1 MSKTYYFMGGLP
13 RSGNTLLSSIFNQN
27 PNISTTAPSIIADVY
42 NRLHSLRFT
51 EQYISFPDSNSLDNI
66 FSSVLDSYYKD
77 WDSNYI
83 IDRGNTWG
91 TPGNM
96 EMLKKYC
103 PNKIKIICTVR
114 DVLDVLV
121 SYWKLKP
128 IDVMNDIE
136 NDKRSGRFYSYKSEQ
151 EILCE
156 YLMNPGGTIDRVLFS
171 FYNLIQNY
179 DTTTYHFV
187 EYEDLVLNTRETIE
201 GIYKFLDIELYEHDY
216 DNISQFERNGIVY
229 DDTFFGVEW
238 HKLRSKIS
246 LNKNNVRDYFS
257 DKIINKYSN
266 LELWRD

>member
-1 MSKTYYFMGGLP
+1 
-13 RSGNTLLSSIFNQN
+13 
-27 PNISTTAPSIIADVY
+27 
-42 NRLHSLRFT
+42 
-51 EQYISFPDSNSLDNI
+51 
-66 FSSVLDSYYKD
+66 
-77 WDSNYI
+77 
-83 IDRGNTWG
+83 
-91 TPGNM
+91 
-96 EMLKKYC
+96 
-103 PNKIKIICTVR
+103 
-114 DVLDVLV
+114 
-121 SYWKLKP
+121 
-128 IDVMNDIE
+128 
-136 NDKRSGRFYSYKSEQ
+136 
-151 EILCE
+151 
-156 YLMNPGGTIDRVLFS
+156 MNPGGTIDRVLFS

-257 DKIINKYSN
+257 DKIISKYSN